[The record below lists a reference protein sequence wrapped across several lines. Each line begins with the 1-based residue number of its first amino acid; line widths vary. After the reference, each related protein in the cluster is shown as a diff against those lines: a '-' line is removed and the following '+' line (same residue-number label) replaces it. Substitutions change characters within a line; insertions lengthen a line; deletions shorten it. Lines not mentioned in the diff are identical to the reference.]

1 MNKNTFRAFHWPR
14 LIVSFFIVSC
24 DKDDNPSPSA
34 NNEYVNSWI
43 KQNMET
49 WYYWNSTLP
58 DEAPSK
64 TMAPDAY
71 FESLLNDADRFSWIQ
86 DNYQELLNSLK
97 GVSQEAGYEFVL
109 YKESE
114 SSNNVIAQVVYIK
127 PNSPAADTPLKR
139 GDVITLIND
148 QQMTVDNYRD
158 VLADL
163 EEQHTITYKALDVAA
178 ETFGEPQTLTLN
190 VLQYSENPNF
200 LSKVI
205 QVNDRK
211 IGYFV
216 YNFFAPGPNSEST
229 VYDQETA
236 GIFESFKSQGI
247 TDLVLDLRYNSG
259 GSETSAKNLAS
270 LIGSNIGSDKVFM
283 RKEYNPT
290 VEDAIVAEYGEDF
303 LISKFADLTG
313 NVGSLLTDNRIYVLT
328 SSRTA
333 SASELIINS
342 LKPYMDVFII
352 GNTTY
357 GKNVGS
363 ISIFEEN
370 DPKNTWGMQPIVVK
384 VFNSLDQSNYA
395 DGFTPNV
402 LDKDNSLYIKP
413 LGELDEALL
422 KHAIDEITGVSGG
435 RIAAA
440 NTRQMIGLSLDLK
453 RRSFNLVM
461 DEHQQL
467 LRQTIRETIK

>member
-1 MNKNTFRAFHWPR
+1 MNRKISQ
-14 LIVSFFIVSC
+14 IVRWTLLFVSVFIISC
-24 DKDDNPSPSA
+24 DKDDPSP
-34 NNEYVNSWI
+34 NNNYYVNSWI
-43 KQNMET
+43 KQNMDD

-58 DEAPSK
+58 ATQPSK
-64 TMAPDAY
+64 TMTPDAY

-114 SSNNVIAQVVYIK
+114 TSDNVIAQVVYIK
-127 PNSPAADTPLKR
+127 PNSPAAGTSLKR
-139 GDVITLIND
+139 GDVITLVNN
-148 QQMTVDNYRD
+148 QQITVDNYRQ

-163 EEQHTITYKALDVAA
+163 EEQHTITFEALDVAS
-178 ETFGEPQTLTLN
+178 ESFGEPQTVTLN
-190 VLQYSENPNF
+190 VVEYSENPNF
-200 LSKVI
+200 LSTVI
-205 QVNDRK
+205 EVNDRK

-216 YNFFAPGPNSEST
+216 YNFFASGPDNESK
-229 VYDQETA
+229 VYDEET
-236 GIFESFKSQGI
+236 ESVFANFKSQGI

-270 LIGSNIGSDKVFM
+270 LIGNNIGSDKVFV

-290 VEDAIVAEYGEDF
+290 IEEAIVAEYGEEF
-303 LISKFADLTG
+303 LTSKFADMTA
-313 NVGSLLTDNRIYVLT
+313 NVGSVLTDNRVYILT

-384 VFNSLDQSNYA
+384 VFNSLDQSDYS
-395 DGFTPNV
+395 DGFQPNI

-413 LGELDEALL
+413 LGESDEALL
-422 KHAIDEITGVSGG
+422 KHAIDEITGASGG
-435 RIAAA
+435 RIAATNA
-440 NTRQMIGLSLDLK
+440 RQMVGHSLDLK
-453 RRSFNLVM
+453 RRGFSLII
-461 DEHQQL
+461 DEDESL
-467 LRQTIRETIK
+467 LKKGVR